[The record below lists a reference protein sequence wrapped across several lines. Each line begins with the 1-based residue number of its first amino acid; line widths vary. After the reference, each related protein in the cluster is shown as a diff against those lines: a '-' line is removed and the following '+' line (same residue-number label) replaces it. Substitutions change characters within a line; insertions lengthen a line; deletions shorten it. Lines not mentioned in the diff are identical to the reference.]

1 MARTNIMAIG
11 ISLGF
16 VFLISS
22 LLLLPVSI
30 EASEIS
36 CQSLEEKVKTLF
48 NEVYVLSERGINV
61 SSAVEELDKGVKALN
76 QGQCN
81 KAETYLQSAEDKI
94 NALRENAD
102 TVILQK
108 NIIKWATVGILAAI
122 PIVTYLLLPRIY
134 MGLWFRYRR
143 KWKVRKYEV

>member
-1 MARTNIMAIG
+1 VARTNIMAIG
-11 ISLGF
+11 ISLGV
-16 VFLISS
+16 VFLIFP
-22 LLLLPVSI
+22 LLLLPVTI

-36 CQSLEEKVKTLF
+36 CHLLEEKVKTLF